1 MQALDPLPSDESAPS
16 SRAWKAGDP
25 RWQRMAEKREAI
37 LAAAR
42 PIFLREGWAG
52 AILERVAAES
62 GISKMTVYRH
72 FRSKEEL
79 FKALVASMCRYVR
92 AESEQAPSES
102 AERPVRERLH
112 AEALAFTAA
121 LTQPEALAT
130 YRLIIAD
137 GWRYPE
143 LARLFEQSGLA
154 VLRARVAA
162 ILASSGTPPRELAG
176 RASGFINL
184 ALGDVYL
191 EASIGL
197 DDPDRQTRFAAQ
209 IEDAIRFAVAGR

>member
-1 MQALDPLPSDESAPS
+1 MQLVNPPPTSRRWKSD
-16 SRAWKAGDP
+16 DP
-25 RWQRMAEKREAI
+25 RWQRLAEKREAI
-37 LAAAR
+37 LEAAR

-52 AILERVAAES
+52 ASLERVAAES

-79 FKALVASMCRYVR
+79 FEALLAAMCRYTRTV
-92 AESEQAPSES
+92 AEQAPVES
-102 AERPVRERLH
+102 AKRPVDERLR

-121 LTQPEALAT
+121 LIQPEALAM
-130 YRLIIAD
+130 YRLIVAD
-137 GWRYPE
+137 GWRHPA

-162 ILASSGTPPRELAG
+162 ILSGSGKSEEELAR
-176 RASGFINL
+176 RASGFVNL
-184 ALGDVYL
+184 ALGDAYL

-197 DDPDRQTRFAAQ
+197 DVPDINDRFSRQ
-209 IEDAIRFAVAGR
+209 IETAIQFSLS